1 MWLRVIITTKATESV
16 EQKVLVSRVSIY
28 KIRTLFKISFKRST
42 NGMMDW
48 WAFQTLYF
56 TFLENKFLIQGK
68 EKRFSCLPGFEQAG
82 ATCILSSVASN
93 LTCIIQ
99 ICYWPIGHC
108 SKSTSM
114 TQKVPVSS
122 RLLGRTFVACH
133 LVSGVYSNKKHYY
146 SMSFFLPFNWPRVHT
161 WPANNCLQIM
171 VCSCLVPSK
180 CVLLQIIFC
189 SCVIG
194 TTFWREKWQVASLN
208 CQELIK
214 NNMKT
219 NLVIEW

>member
-1 MWLRVIITTKATESV
+1 
-16 EQKVLVSRVSIY
+16 
-28 KIRTLFKISFKRST
+28 
-42 NGMMDW
+42 MMDW

-56 TFLENKFLIQGK
+56 TFLENKLLIQGK

-194 TTFWREKWQVASLN
+194 TMFWREKWQVASLN
-208 CQELIK
+208 CQKVIKTWKQTWRSNDKTITELCYHKMSWLVSVSQINFLPQPSALANILICLPTSS
-214 NNMKT
+214 NNC
-219 NLVIEW
+219 